1 MYATRERSAVQKKHV
16 LKQVM
21 MEPACG
27 EKKIKT
33 CKHSATN
40 RPVCIA
46 NPVRANCCCRE
57 LKYTFA
63 EPVGAVRIV
72 EDWSGEGNGI
82 AGLQWLGGVML
93 WLANV

>member
-1 MYATRERSAVQKKHV
+1 MAAITEAEKQHV
-16 LKQVM
+16 RDQ
-21 MEPACG
+21 
-27 EKKIKT
+27 
-33 CKHSATN
+33 
-40 RPVCIA
+40 
-46 NPVRANCCCRE
+46 RAQRRAEEARVEASDDGASMWE

-93 WLANV
+93 WSANV